1 MAILPQ
7 YAFFEGRLVP
17 YSEAKVGVMTHSL
30 NYGTGCFGGIRGYW
44 NDEEEQLFVFRPFDH
59 YRRFLQ
65 SAKLLCMDLGYDE
78 EDLTNI
84 TLDLVRAEN
93 FRQDCYIRPLA
104 YKADEIIGVKLNGLR
119 DALTIFGI
127 PFGRYVENE
136 EGAHVTISSWRR
148 VDDNSIPARGKITGS
163 YANSAFIKTDALMAG
178 FDEAIVLNQD
188 GHVSE
193 GSAEN
198 LFMLRDGIVVTPP
211 GSDNILQGI
220 TRRTLIRLIRDELGL
235 EVMERSIDR
244 TELYLAEELWFSGTG
259 VQIAAITRIDHRPVA
274 DGKMGAVVRE
284 VRDLFF
290 EVVRGRNPKYRH
302 WCTPVYPTTAAPL
315 NGNGQS
321 AYAAAD

>member
-1 MAILPQ
+1 MATLPQ
-7 YAFFEGRLVP
+7 YAFFEGRIVP

-44 NDEEEQLFVFRPFDH
+44 NDEEEQLFIFRPFDH

-65 SAKLLCMDLGYDE
+65 SAKLLCMDLGHDE
-78 EDLTNI
+78 DDLTNI
-84 TLDLVRAEN
+84 TLDLMRAEN

-127 PFGRYVENE
+127 PFGRYVDNE

-274 DGKMGAVVRE
+274 DGKMGPVVRE

-290 EVVRGRNPKYRH
+290 EVVRGRHPKYRH
-302 WCTPVYPTTAAPL
+302 WCTPVYPTAEASL
-315 NGNGQS
+315 NGNGQTVF
-321 AYAAAD
+321 AAAD

>member
-1 MAILPQ
+1 MATLPQ

-84 TLDLVRAEN
+84 TLDLLRAEN

-274 DGKMGAVVRE
+274 DGKMGPVVRE

-290 EVVRGRNPKYRH
+290 EVVRGRRPKYRH
-302 WCTPVYPTTAAPL
+302 WCTPVYPTTETLL
-315 NGNGQS
+315 NGNGQA

>member
-7 YAFFEGRLVP
+7 YAFFEGRIVP

-84 TLDLVRAEN
+84 TLQLMRAEN

-274 DGKMGAVVRE
+274 DGKMGPVVRE

-290 EVVRGRNPKYRH
+290 EVVRGRHPKYRH

>member
-7 YAFFEGRLVP
+7 YAFFEGRIVP

-84 TLDLVRAEN
+84 TLDLLRAEN

-274 DGKMGAVVRE
+274 DGKMGPVVRE

-302 WCTPVYPTTAAPL
+302 WCTPVYPTTSAPL

>member
-1 MAILPQ
+1 MATLPQ

-17 YSEAKVGVMTHSL
+17 YSEAKVGVMTHSF

-44 NDEEEQLFVFRPFDH
+44 NSDEEQLFVFRPFDH

-65 SAKLLCMDLGYDE
+65 SAKLLCMNLGYDE

-84 TLDLVRAEN
+84 TLDLMRAEN

-104 YKADEIIGVKLNGLR
+104 YKADEVIGVKLNGLR
-119 DALTIFGI
+119 DALTIFGV

-244 TELYLAEELWFSGTG
+244 TELYLADELWFSGTG

-274 DGKMGAVVRE
+274 DGKMGPVVRE

-290 EVVRGRNPKYRH
+290 EVVRGRVPKYRH
-302 WCTPVYPTTAAPL
+302 WCTAVYPTADTAQ
-315 NGNGQS
+315 NSNGQA

>member
-1 MAILPQ
+1 MATLPQ
-7 YAFFEGRLVP
+7 YAFFDGRIVP

-44 NDEEEQLFVFRPFDH
+44 NDEEEQLFIFRPFDH

-84 TLDLVRAEN
+84 TLQLIRTEG

-119 DALTIFGI
+119 DALTIFGV

-148 VDDNSIPARGKITGS
+148 VDDNAIPARGKITGS
-163 YANSAFIKTDALMAG
+163 YVNSAFVKTDALMAG

-198 LFMLRDGIVVTPP
+198 LFMLRDGLVVTPP
-211 GSDNILQGI
+211 GNDNILQGI
-220 TRRTLIRLIRDELGL
+220 TRRTLIRLLRDEMGL

-274 DGKMGAVVRE
+274 DGKMGPVVRE
-284 VRDLFF
+284 LRDLFF
-290 EVVRGRNPKYRH
+290 DVVRGRHPKYRR
-302 WCTPVYPTTAAPL
+302 WCMPVYAAAEAPL
-315 NGNGQS
+315 NGNGQK

>member
-1 MAILPQ
+1 MTTLPQ
-7 YAFFEGRLVP
+7 YAFFEGHLVP
-17 YSEAKVGVMTHSL
+17 YSEAKVGVMTHGL

-78 EDLTNI
+78 EELVNI

-127 PFGRYVENE
+127 PYGRYVDNE

-148 VDDNSIPARGKITGS
+148 VDDNAIPARGKITGS
-163 YANSAFIKTDALMAG
+163 YANSALIKTDALLAG

-193 GSAEN
+193 GSAAN

-235 EVMERSIDR
+235 EVLERSIDR

-259 VQIAAITRIDHRPVA
+259 VQMAAITRIDHRPV
-274 DGKMGAVVRE
+274 GKARMGPIVHE
-284 VRDLFF
+284 LRDLFF
-290 EVVRGRNPKYRH
+290 NVVRGRHPKYRH
-302 WCTPVYPTTAAPL
+302 WCMPVYPTAEAPL
-315 NGNGQS
+315 NGNGQL